1 MKKYKD
7 YVPLPN
13 SETTGHKEKH
23 KEIVD
28 WVLANVKEPKWSW
41 SRSNSK
47 IYKRA
52 LRPTVRLGVWLPAED
67 ALALRLKFD
76 IRDFK

>member
-1 MKKYKD
+1 MKYKD

-13 SETTGHKEKH
+13 PGERNSQH

-28 WVLANVKEPKWSW
+28 WIEKNVKVPKWSW
-41 SRSNSK
+41 SRSSSK

-52 LRPTVRLGVWLPAED
+52 LRPTIRLGVYLPAED

-76 IRDFK
+76 IRDFKK